1 MFAPIK
7 EYDNVIY
14 TCYNTSLKLPNKEP
28 NFKVRCGSDGKYELP
43 PNFVWPVC
51 RTDEDHLKPCHCL
64 GDPDVT
70 NPEVCKNLE
79 NGECKAKVLLDK
91 LCRNSTIVRTKTT
104 TDYKTN
110 IPLKDRCGVYD
121 LEIATNPCTSAE
133 EHAENLCYCEQRED
147 RGVKD
152 VFQVEF
158 QIKSKLFN
166 SDMAYTMSDFGKQK
180 GIIEKSFDEMMLKNL
195 NESVFR
201 ASRFVKSVVM
211 QVNSSSIVF
220 IST

>member
-1 MFAPIK
+1 M
-7 EYDNVIY
+7 
-14 TCYNTSLKLPNKEP
+14 
-28 NFKVRCGSDGKYELP
+28 
-43 PNFVWPVC
+43 
-51 RTDEDHLKPCHCL
+51 
-64 GDPDVT
+64 
-70 NPEVCKNLE
+70 
-79 NGECKAKVLLDK
+79 LLDK
-91 LCRNSTIVRTKTT
+91 LCRNTTIVRTKTT

-220 IST
+220 ISI